1 MPLKDMAR
9 RLPEEIWVL
18 FEPILPARIGCGNGR
33 PLKSHRDGFDA
44 LRYVWVVGM
53 PWELLP
59 VGFPSHK
66 SIQRRL
72 TVWLALEVFHPA
84 GGSGPNGTHCCTG
97 STGIKSCSTAP
108 RNRPKKGRTN
118 RAFPGGPSQR
128 DCLAARG
135 RRSGHALGSRRDL
148 SPCHRRW
155 PHPGAARRVGRA
167 AAGSGP
173 TPGRT

>member
-1 MPLKDMAR
+1 MPLKNMAR

-18 FEPILPARIGCGNGR
+18 FEPILLARIGCGNGR

-72 TVWLALEVFHPA
+72 TVSAGA
-84 GGSGPNGTHCCTG
+84 GGVPSSLAAVGRTVP
-97 STGIKSCSTAP
+97 IVARDP
-108 RNRPKKGRTN
+108 RDQVLLDGAKKPAKKGRTN
-118 RAFPGGPSQR
+118 RAFPVDRAKGTALP
-128 DCLAARG
+128 LAGDG
-135 RRSGHALGSRRDL
+135 R
-148 SPCHRRW
+148 PCPW
-155 PHPGAARRVGRA
+155 E
-167 AAGSGP
+167 SS
-173 TPGRT
+173 

>member
-33 PLKSHRDGFDA
+33 PLKSHRDDFDA

-84 GGSGPNGTHCCTG
+84 WRQWAERYPLLH
-97 STGIKSCSTAP
+97 GIHGDQVLLDGAKKPA
-108 RNRPKKGRTN
+108 KKGANKPGLPRWTEPKGLPCRS
-118 RAFPGGPSQR
+118 RATVGPCPWES
-128 DCLAARG
+128 
-135 RRSGHALGSRRDL
+135 S
-148 SPCHRRW
+148 
-155 PHPGAARRVGRA
+155 
-167 AAGSGP
+167 
-173 TPGRT
+173 